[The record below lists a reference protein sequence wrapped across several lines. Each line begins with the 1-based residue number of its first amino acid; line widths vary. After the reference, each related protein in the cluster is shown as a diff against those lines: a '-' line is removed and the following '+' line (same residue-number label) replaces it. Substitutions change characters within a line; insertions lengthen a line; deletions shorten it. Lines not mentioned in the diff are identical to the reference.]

1 MNDSRATFRA
11 VADTPNENL
20 NDCNNQNNN
29 SIWQCGGGGGG
40 SASIS
45 RNENQFHFGSSP
57 FVWFQHCFRNGPSCC
72 ISSSK
77 HNTHMNMK
85 SNDNTTALSSQD
97 TTSASITT
105 TMNDTNLDDLQD
117 SDEFLDADS
126 TTNEGNDTNMVQ
138 QTTTSSTTTAS
149 TTTASTT
156 TMTKKWL
163 SPQQYTMEVWNAIV
177 TVMCLNVFV
186 QFFTKPKKE
195 K

>member
-20 NDCNNQNNN
+20 NDCNKQNNT
-29 SIWQCGGGGGG
+29 SIWQCGGGG
-40 SASIS
+40 SASSS

-57 FVWFQHCFRNGPSCC
+57 FVWLQHCFRHGPSCC

-85 SNDNTTALSSQD
+85 SNDNTTALSSHD

-105 TMNDTNLDDLQD
+105 TMNDTNLDDFQD
-117 SDEFLDADS
+117 YDEFLDADA
-126 TTNEGNDTNMVQ
+126 TTNEGGDDTNMVQ

-149 TTTASTT
+149 TTTI
-156 TMTKKWL
+156 TKKWL